1 MKLIHIVI
9 FVFSMLRNHSCNEF
23 VDDCTSPGMYMAQ
36 AIENSAMA
44 IGCKTQNSFGFC
56 ILSHKESGA
65 KCTIKFTKP
74 NTYNDQG
81 CHKSKFELLKNSD
94 LNFCSIQV
102 KKVRQEGEII
112 FACFQNKWDIFSNF
126 YK

>member
-1 MKLIHIVI
+1 MKLIHIII
-9 FVFSMLRNHSCNEF
+9 FVFSMLRNHVCNEF
-23 VDDCTSPGMYMAQ
+23 VDDCTSPGMLMAQ

-56 ILSHKESGA
+56 ILSHKDSGA

-81 CHKSKFELLKNSD
+81 CHKSKVEKHNIYEYILELAKWLELTWLNEKD
-94 LNFCSIQV
+94 L
-102 KKVRQEGEII
+102 R
-112 FACFQNKWDIFSNF
+112 
-126 YK
+126 